1 MELSSKSLVLFL
13 EEPGMKAVCYND
25 AFCRGKNERTENN
38 FLKVSVVGDCCQV
51 DTELNACI
59 VWTVWTLSSDLRA
72 KARRW
77 DEKQLGQLKNRKEK
91 LSEELKEW
99 VKKRRK
105 ESELSTMRSQM
116 KGYETRLKYSVT
128 DRDNLVSMRVQGSG
142 VLLWGV
148 ILSIYY
154 LTANCCN
161 IWDFLSSF

>member
-1 MELSSKSLVLFL
+1 MNFAWK
-13 EEPGMKAVCYND
+13 
-25 AFCRGKNERTENN
+25 KNERTETNL
-38 FLKVSVVGDCCQV
+38 LKVTIVGDCCQV
-51 DTELNACI
+51 DTELTACI

-105 ESELSTMRSQM
+105 ESELSTMRSQI

-128 DRDNLVSMRVQGSG
+128 DRDNLVSTRVQESC
-142 VLLWGV
+142 VWLWRV
-148 ILSIYY
+148 TVSIYY

-161 IWDFLSSF
+161 IWDFLFLLIVEQAADSEWEGP

>member
-1 MELSSKSLVLFL
+1 
-13 EEPGMKAVCYND
+13 MKEQRPICL
-25 AFCRGKNERTENN
+25 KN
-38 FLKVSVVGDCCQV
+38 CCQV
-51 DTELNACI
+51 ETELIACI

-105 ESELSTMRSQM
+105 ESELSTMRSQI

-142 VLLWGV
+142 VWLWRV

-154 LTANCCN
+154 LTMQIVVVFEIFSFPVNS
-161 IWDFLSSF
+161 WTSSWLRMRRTLVCTSRCWNSMT